1 MLALK
6 MLLRS
11 WRGGQLGLIFSA
23 LVLAVAVVTSVA
35 LLAERVER
43 ALVKES
49 SSFLA
54 ADLVVSSSQA
64 TDSDWLER
72 AEQQGIRTA
81 RIASFASMTFA
92 GDEMHLAS
100 IKAVESSYPLR
111 GAVKRSTVPFAT
123 DESDIESVMSGPKTR

>member
-11 WRGGQLGLIFSA
+11 RRGGQLGLIFSA

-64 TDSDWLER
+64 TDADWLEQ
-72 AEQQGIRTA
+72 AEQLISKLPAQLQPVVYELVCLNKAGETA
-81 RIASFASMTFA
+81 RRQERIA
-92 GDEMHLAS
+92 
-100 IKAVESSYPLR
+100 
-111 GAVKRSTVPFAT
+111 
-123 DESDIESVMSGPKTR
+123 